1 MLSLSRSRSRL
12 RRPIFIISL
21 LLSFAAGESRDSLPG
36 VADAVS
42 ASLLAAAVTTSVV
55 VVVVD
60 RRTYRGVASFVPSAA
75 NERRT
80 DGRKDGLHD
89 TLSLPLPLPLPRRR
103 GSGINFL
110 CPRWCAAA
118 RRRRRPRPD
127 LCIVWP

>member
-1 MLSLSRSRSRL
+1 MASNFALIIDPIQTIAVAPHSPSLFLLVRRALSLSLSRSRL

-55 VVVVD
+55 VVVVVVD

-80 DGRKDGLHD
+80 DGR
-89 TLSLPLPLPLPRRR
+89 
-103 GSGINFL
+103 
-110 CPRWCAAA
+110 
-118 RRRRRPRPD
+118 
-127 LCIVWP
+127 